1 MTPPIANPA
10 NVPARTRRRQKSRP
24 LLRIALVAA
33 LLASALFALPTVVE
47 AVRGLPQV
55 ANSLQGPSSAGGQV
69 ALSGLEQGAC
79 MIFGHGSKTVF
90 VDAGHGGLDP
100 GVVGESGG
108 RPLNEKDVTLAVAT
122 RLAPLLQSDGYR
134 VVLSRTRD
142 SSVTKLSVD
151 DSVSG
156 SLTAS
161 GEHRD
166 LVTRAAC
173 ANAAAASVMLS
184 IHFDAFDDPSVG
196 GTETL
201 YDDARPFSSAN
212 KRLAI
217 DVQSALVSALGTA
230 DRGVWPDDQM
240 GTPALTPEGNSYGH
254 LVLLGPAE
262 PGYVD
267 NPSRMPGAL
276 VEPLFLTN
284 PTDAQLAG
292 SPAGQQRI
300 AVALKQGLEKYLAGS

>member
-1 MTPPIANPA
+1 M
-10 NVPARTRRRQKSRP
+10 
-24 LLRIALVAA
+24 
-33 LLASALFALPTVVE
+33 VE

-55 ANSLQGPSSAGGQV
+55 ANSLQGPSSAGNQV
-69 ALSGLEQGAC
+69 ALGGLEQGAC

-90 VDAGHGGLDP
+90 LDAGHGGLDP
-100 GVVGESGG
+100 GVVGESGL
-108 RPLNEKDVTLAVAT
+108 REKDVTLAVAI
-122 RLAPLLQSDGYR
+122 RLTALLQSDGYR
-134 VVLSRTRD
+134 VVLSRTKD
-142 SSVTKLSVD
+142 SSVVKPSAS
-151 DSVSG
+151 DSVNG
-156 SLTAS
+156 ALTAS

-173 ANAAAASVMLS
+173 ANAADASVMLS

-201 YDDARPFSSAN
+201 YDDARPFAAAN

-240 GTPALTPEGNSYGH
+240 GTPALTPEGDSYGH
-254 LVLLGPAE
+254 LVVLGPAE

-284 PTDAQLAG
+284 PTDAQLAS